1 MPVVTAT
8 AYHIAAV
15 LGMGRRV
22 SGLYVLTCALAVGML
37 AAAVMWIGYLW
48 RVLDPDDHGTGN
60 GGGDGGGGD
69 GLVGGL
75 GPGDEEAYIHWL
87 QNVKHS
93 RFDDDDDGGGGEGG
107 GASGS
112 GGGFSDPLLG
122 SGVARSR
129 KQKQKQ
135 GGLAQLR
142 EWQAIRAARRLG
154 HGLAKEPLFQAR
166 AALRVAARGTWA
178 TEVKAKSQSD
188 KADYHRALRFV
199 ACEFFAHRLVLGAA
213 VGFFGTSHPL
223 AQVVASWL
231 VTVAAVLTSLTV
243 CSPMDHGRMAR
254 VVASR
259 GTMQQKQQQDGKA
272 AAAAAGGTVTGSKRI
287 SAAFDVGDEVAVRAR
302 EVGVYAVGQSVAG
315 LEDGQVTGVVV
326 SIRTENGTAPPHH
339 FGAGGIYVRLSQK
352 PSRLA
357 GGAGGAA
364 GAGAVLVL
372 AWHERLHL
380 DLAWAMLA
388 HAVRHADACALLQ
401 NSHLLARLSSSL
413 AFLFTALNHI
423 TGACAADPR
432 GARCAVVCFTSWQ

>member
-22 SGLYVLTCALAVGML
+22 SGLYVLTCTLAVGML

-93 RFDDDDDGGGGEGG
+93 RFDDDDGGGERG

-112 GGGFSDPLLG
+112 GGGFSEPLLG
-122 SGVARSR
+122 RGVARSR
-129 KQKQKQ
+129 KQTQKQKQ
-135 GGLAQLR
+135 GGGGLAQLR
-142 EWQAIRAARRLG
+142 EWQAIRAARRVG

-178 TEVKAKSQSD
+178 TEVKAKSSQSD
-188 KADYHRALRFV
+188 NADYHRALRFV

-254 VVASR
+254 VVAAR
-259 GTMQQKQQQDGKA
+259 GTMQQQQQQQQDGKA
-272 AAAAAGGTVTGSKRI
+272 AAGGGTSTSKRI

-302 EVGVYAVGQSVAG
+302 EVGVYVVGQ
-315 LEDGQVTGVVV
+315 V
-326 SIRTENGTAPPHH
+326 SD
-339 FGAGGIYVRLSQK
+339 F
-352 PSRLA
+352 
-357 GGAGGAA
+357 
-364 GAGAVLVL
+364 
-372 AWHERLHL
+372 
-380 DLAWAMLA
+380 
-388 HAVRHADACALLQ
+388 
-401 NSHLLARLSSSL
+401 AR
-413 AFLFTALNHI
+413 
-423 TGACAADPR
+423 
-432 GARCAVVCFTSWQ
+432 